1 MFPVFASIGNGNQR
15 FVQTDLKGLPV
26 CVIIESTYD
35 SIEGDFGMKKWIQV
49 LFVYAGIPLAGV
61 IGWLT
66 LIFTESFLQGW
77 GLVVIVPL
85 VTVLMYFL
93 LRDVFDLFF
102 AAKVNACILIVLSI
116 VLAIVL
122 HISTGSTNHP
132 AFFAFRILTFPFLIP
147 SVALQLFDAV
157 YIVLAGIFATYT
169 VGLAACLVLSRMT
182 GELDSVSQSLP
193 RKLLPLLI
201 TAAVVLLCGA
211 ISAKQYFNRP
221 EVRYAGHGFDYMH
234 GYSSTDFTDYTV
246 YSQNSK
252 LVRLDHE
259 PDLSIIGEKN
269 MPVMDGAEACYPL
282 YAAVAK
288 AVYRDIDRIESEA
301 AKTDAQYVNGKI
313 VTFTNTVIGFSRL
326 LDREVDL
333 LFGARPS
340 KSQFDTAKSREIE
353 LTVTPIGR
361 EAFVFFVEN
370 DNPVDNLTSEQI
382 RAIYHGEIKN
392 WKEVG
397 GKNQAIKAFQR
408 PKDSGSQSMMEYF
421 MSDVSLMEPDTFEV
435 IGDMLG
441 VIDKVAQYT
450 NEDGAMGYSFRY
462 FVEELNQEKNV
473 KLLSVDGVAPTLENI
488 ENGSYP
494 LTVDLCLT
502 TRANDPNPYVQ
513 KMIDFMLSKD
523 GQEIVRRTGYAGLCS
538 ED

>member
-1 MFPVFASIGNGNQR
+1 
-15 FVQTDLKGLPV
+15 
-26 CVIIESTYD
+26 
-35 SIEGDFGMKKWIQV
+35 MKKWIQV
-49 LFVYAGIPLAGV
+49 LFIYAGIPLAGV
-61 IGWLT
+61 IAWLT
-66 LIFTESFLQGW
+66 LIFTESFMQGW

-147 SVALQLFDAV
+147 SAAMQLFDAV

-182 GELDSVSQSLP
+182 DELDFVSQSLP

-211 ISAKQYFNRP
+211 LSAKQYFNRP
-221 EVRYAGHGFDYMH
+221 EVRYAGHSFDYMH

-421 MSDVSLMEPDTFEV
+421 MGDVSLMEPDTFEV
-435 IGDMLG
+435 IGGMLD

-450 NEDGAMGYSFRY
+450 NEDGALGYSFRY

-513 KMIDFMLSKD
+513 KMIDFMLSED
-523 GQEIVRRTGYAGLCS
+523 GQQIVRKTGYAGLAATN
-538 ED
+538 